1 MVSGSLR
8 PRRPTRLMWGLLI
21 PERLDDRGNHGRDKA
36 VYFKWALCA
45 LMPVVLVL
53 TVGFDP
59 DVLDVYPIFGSLV
72 LATVILLLLGV
83 RTTRGMWI
91 VGSILLGVVVIGL
104 VLSLESRISP
114 ASLEDVSSAFWM
126 VAILFATP
134 IVALVG
140 AVVDTIVRLNRK

>member
-1 MVSGSLR
+1 
-8 PRRPTRLMWGLLI
+8 MWGLLI
-21 PERLDDRGNHGRDKA
+21 PDRLDHQDNHGRDKA

-72 LATVILLLLGV
+72 LATVILFLFGV
-83 RTTRGMWI
+83 RSTRGTWI

-104 VLSLESRISP
+104 VLSVESRISP
-114 ASLEDVSSAFWM
+114 ASLEDVSSSFWM
-126 VAILFATP
+126 VAILVATP

-140 AVVDTIVRLNRK
+140 AVVDTLVRFTRK